1 MKSNTLAS
9 RIRQGEKINQPSR
22 HCDDRL
28 PAYAR
33 LRDDLASRIA
43 AGEWGAADALP
54 SDNRLASETGLSVG
68 TVRKAVQQLVDEGL
82 LERRQGSGTFLRKPA
97 FNATLFRFFQLREA
111 DGSTS
116 IPSSRLIS
124 RVRVRAPDHVA
135 AILAQQD
142 VIRIERL
149 RLISDQPLLSEEIY
163 IPYPQFAGFE
173 ALTGDQIG
181 PLLYPIYYEHFGIF
195 VTCADDEVS
204 FGRADSTTARRL
216 NIETGDAVA
225 VIERTAFAMSGQPVE
240 WRIAR
245 GPASRFRYHSRIG

>member
-1 MKSNTLAS
+1 MGQPAS
-9 RIRQGEKINQPSR
+9 HS
-22 HCDDRL
+22 DDRL

-43 AGEWGAADALP
+43 AGEWAAGEALP
-54 SDNRLASETGLSVG
+54 SDNRLAAETGLSVG

-111 DGSTS
+111 DGSAS

-124 RVRVRAPDHVA
+124 RVRVRAPEPVA
-135 AILAQQD
+135 AILGEQD

-149 RLISDQPLLSEEIY
+149 RLISDQPLLSEDIY
-163 IPYPQFAGFE
+163 IPYAQFAGFE
-173 ALTGDQIG
+173 TLPGDQIG
-181 PLLYPIYYEHFGIF
+181 PLLYPVYHEHFGIF
-195 VTCADDEVS
+195 VTRADDEVS
-204 FGRADSTTARRL
+204 FGRADSMTARRL
-216 NIETGDAVA
+216 KVETGDPVA
-225 VIERTAFAMSGQPVE
+225 IIERSAFAMSGQPVE

-245 GPASRFRYHSRIG
+245 GPANRFRYHSRIG